1 MKLLIITLLLAFT
14 GTNAVQAQTNW
25 HVSSDVVRTIEHPDF
40 SALFTFGIEISKV
53 EFGKEQTTLYFDFSH
68 YTSTTFGFRSTTYLV
83 DEEGK
88 RYPIKSCKGFQL
100 DKGYNV
106 KEDGVKE
113 ISISFEPL
121 PEGTRVFDCIEGPDL
136 QWSFQ
141 FYGIREKGQDWNV
154 FPKKEVADNP
164 FPESFFCVDTVY
176 VTGRITQ
183 SKYDRES
190 NACRH
195 ESYSYA
201 EQALRKQLR
210 LGGGAFDRFY
220 VAKDG
225 TFSFKTMV
233 VKPTMDELF
242 IPGGRIPVL
251 LIPGDHLQVD
261 ISHWGEYNQQV
272 TIRSEKGDYSRMLTN
287 YPFLYEKEIAD
298 PRGTLSWSETGK
310 LAADTWQPLHDE
322 QAKRMEVCSY
332 LAAKYHF
339 TPTELKLMQM
349 NVQINNAFIS
359 SLRMSSP
366 LFIKFRKIKEKYN
379 ATRTSQDSK
388 LPPKHFS
395 MEDLEADSIFLDL
408 SFIKECPWDDPTISA
423 TQEYE
428 AVLNRLPDLP
438 YYILFR
444 SGTEEWTYENDSINI
459 FAAAEQLGIGEAL
472 IGHYLT
478 TNLYDRMANNP
489 ELRQKIAS
497 IVDDFKLPHAFA
509 LSKTALMYDLHDH
522 EIRSYPADQSIAA
535 DVIKKLYAP
544 YKGKKVLLLPL
555 SCYRPDGLQK
565 IDSLYQARRAE
576 IDKEAVFLPV
586 ATPKFTSKQELK
598 ELQQKYPTLKN
609 TVYLGE
615 EELLRLYIAF
625 QRGNGPQTDPEMLIL
640 QDGTF
645 GIPGYLFLDNYRK
658 KK

>member
-1 MKLLIITLLLAFT
+1 MKKTIILLCAMLFSLCTW
-14 GTNAVQAQTNW
+14 AQDNGSA
-25 HVSSDVVRTIEHPDF
+25 SSDVVRTIEHPDF

-106 KEDGVKE
+106 KKDGVKE

-164 FPESFFCVDTVY
+164 FKESFFGMDTVY

-190 NACRH
+190 NVCHH

-201 EQALRKQLR
+201 ENALRKQLR
-210 LGGGAFDRFY
+210 LGAGVFDRFY

-322 QAKRMEVCSY
+322 QAKRMEVCRY
-332 LAAKYHF
+332 LAAKHHF

-349 NVQINNAFIS
+349 NVQISDAFIS
-359 SLRMSSP
+359 YIRMQTP
-366 LFIKFRKIKEKYN
+366 FYRKERKEYDLYVKAKYDK
-379 ATRTSQDSK
+379 TK
-388 LPPKHFS
+388 LPQARFS
-395 MEDLEADSIFLDL
+395 VEDVEADSIYLDL
-408 SFIKECPWDDPTISA
+408 SFIKDCPWDDPTFSA
-423 TQEYE
+423 TKYYE
-428 AVLNRLPDLP
+428 TLLSKLLGLTIMFAP
-438 YYILFR
+438 
-444 SGTEEWTYENDSINI
+444 GTEKPSSENDSINI
-459 FAAAEQLGIGEAL
+459 FAAAEQLGIGEVL
-472 IGHYLT
+472 IGYYLT
-478 TNLYDRMANNP
+478 ADKYGKMKNNP

-497 IVDDFKLPHAFA
+497 IVDDFKLPHAIA

-645 GIPGYLFLDNYRK
+645 GIPGRYFLDNYRK

>member
-1 MKLLIITLLLAFT
+1 MKKTIILLCAMLFSLCTW
-14 GTNAVQAQTNW
+14 AQTNGSA
-25 HVSSDVVRTIEHPDF
+25 SSDVVRTIEHPDF

-136 QWSFQ
+136 EWSFQ

-190 NACRH
+190 NACYH

-201 EQALRKQLR
+201 ERALRKQLR

-242 IPGGRIPVL
+242 IPGGRIPIL

-287 YPFLYEKEIAD
+287 YPFLYEREIAYMG
-298 PRGTLSWSETGK
+298 GTLSESQTGK
-310 LAADTWQPLHDE
+310 LAAETWQPLHDE
-322 QAKRMEVCSY
+322 QAKRMEVCRY
-332 LAAKYHF
+332 LAAKHHF

-349 NVQINNAFIS
+349 NVQISDAFIS
-359 SLRMSSP
+359 CIRMTSP
-366 LFIKFRKIKEKYN
+366 LYLKYRKEYDLYVKAKYDK
-379 ATRTSQDSK
+379 TK
-388 LPPKHFS
+388 LPQERFS
-395 MEDLEADSIFLDL
+395 VEELEADSIFLDL
-408 SFIKECPWDDPTISA
+408 SFIKDCPWDDPTFSA
-423 TQEYE
+423 TKYYE
-428 AVLNRLPDLP
+428 TLLPKLLGLTRIMFVP
-438 YYILFR
+438 
-444 SGTEEWTYENDSINI
+444 GTEKSSIENDSINI
-459 FAAAEQLGIGEAL
+459 FAAAEQLGIGEVL
-472 IGHYLT
+472 IGYYLT
-478 TNLYDRMANNP
+478 SNKYGKMTNNP
-489 ELRQKIAS
+489 ELRHKIEG
-497 IVDDFKLPHAFA
+497 IVDDLKLPHAFV
-509 LSKTALMYDLHDH
+509 LSKTALMYNLQDY

>member
-1 MKLLIITLLLAFT
+1 MKKTIILLCAMLFSLCTW
-14 GTNAVQAQTNW
+14 AQDNGSA
-25 HVSSDVVRTIEHPDF
+25 SSDVVRTIEHPDF

-164 FPESFFCVDTVY
+164 FKESFFGMDTVY

-183 SKYDRES
+183 CKYDRES
-190 NACRH
+190 NVCHH

-201 EQALRKQLR
+201 ENALRKQLR
-210 LGGGAFDRFY
+210 LGAGVFDRFY

-322 QAKRMEVCSY
+322 QAKRMEVCRY
-332 LAAKYHF
+332 LAAKHHF

-349 NVQINNAFIS
+349 NVQINDAFIS
-359 SLRMSSP
+359 YIRMQTP
-366 LFIKFRKIKEKYN
+366 FYRKERKEYDLYVKAKYDK
-379 ATRTSQDSK
+379 TK
-388 LPPKHFS
+388 LPQARFS
-395 MEDLEADSIFLDL
+395 VEDVEADSIYLDL
-408 SFIKECPWDDPTISA
+408 SFIKDCPWDDPTFSA
-423 TQEYE
+423 TKYYE
-428 AVLNRLPDLP
+428 TLLSKLLGLTIMFAP
-438 YYILFR
+438 
-444 SGTEEWTYENDSINI
+444 GTEKPSSENDSINI
-459 FAAAEQLGIGEAL
+459 FAAAEQLGIGEVL
-472 IGHYLT
+472 IGYYLT
-478 TNLYDRMANNP
+478 ADKYGKMKNNP

-645 GIPGYLFLDNYRK
+645 GIPGRYFLDNYRK

>member
-106 KEDGVKE
+106 KKDGVKE

-190 NACRH
+190 NVCHH

-201 EQALRKQLR
+201 ENALRKQLR
-210 LGGGAFDRFY
+210 LGEGVFDRFY

-322 QAKRMEVCSY
+322 QAKRMEVCRY
-332 LAAKYHF
+332 LAAKHHF

-349 NVQINNAFIS
+349 NVQINDAFIS
-359 SLRMSSP
+359 YIRMQTP
-366 LFIKFRKIKEKYN
+366 FYRKERKEYDLYVKAKYDK
-379 ATRTSQDSK
+379 TK
-388 LPPKHFS
+388 LPQARFS
-395 MEDLEADSIFLDL
+395 VEDVEADSIYLDL
-408 SFIKECPWDDPTISA
+408 SFIKDCPWDDPTFSA
-423 TQEYE
+423 TKYYE
-428 AVLNRLPDLP
+428 TLLSKLLGLTIMFAP
-438 YYILFR
+438 
-444 SGTEEWTYENDSINI
+444 GTEKPSSENDSINI
-459 FAAAEQLGIGEAL
+459 FAAAEQLGIGEVL
-472 IGHYLT
+472 IGYYLT
-478 TNLYDRMANNP
+478 ADKYGKMKNNP

-497 IVDDFKLPHAFA
+497 IVDDFKLPHAIA
-509 LSKTALMYDLHDH
+509 LSKTALMYNLQDY

-645 GIPGYLFLDNYRK
+645 GIPGRYFLDNYRK

>member
-1 MKLLIITLLLAFT
+1 MKKTIILLCAMLFSLCTW
-14 GTNAVQAQTNW
+14 AQTNGSA
-25 HVSSDVVRTIEHPDF
+25 SSDMVRTIEHPDF

-68 YTSTTFGFRSTTYLV
+68 YTSTSFGFRSTTYLV

-190 NACRH
+190 NACYH

-201 EQALRKQLR
+201 EKALRKQLR

-272 TIRSEKGDYSRMLTN
+272 TIRSEKGDYSRLLTN

-322 QAKRMEVCSY
+322 LETRMEVCRY
-332 LAAKYHF
+332 LAAKHHF
-339 TPTELKLMQM
+339 TPTEQKLIQM
-349 NVQINNAFIS
+349 NVQIDHAFIAYM
-359 SLRMSSP
+359 RMLSP
-366 LFIKFRKIKEKYN
+366 LMIKYRKVVDLYNKDTSNNKKY
-379 ATRTSQDSK
+379 
-388 LPPKHFS
+388 PKRRFS
-395 MEDLEADSIFLDL
+395 MQELEADSISLDL
-408 SFIKECPWDDPTISA
+408 SFITECHWDDPTISA
-423 TQEYE
+423 TKDYE
-428 AVLNRLPDLP
+428 ALLSKLPGLFTF
-438 YYILFR
+438 ILFQP
-444 SGTEEWTYENDSINI
+444 GTEAQTHENDSINT
-459 FAAAEQLGIGEAL
+459 FAAAERLGIGETL
-472 IGHYLT
+472 IGEYLT
-478 TNLYDRMANNP
+478 TNMYDRLQRNP
-489 ELRQKIAS
+489 ELRQKVRG
-497 IVDDFKLPHAFA
+497 IVENFKSPHTRI
-509 LSKTALMYDLHDH
+509 LSKAALDYDLHDY
-522 EIRSYPADQSIAA
+522 EARSYPANQSIAA

>member
-1 MKLLIITLLLAFT
+1 MKKTIIILWAMLFSLCTWA
-14 GTNAVQAQTNW
+14 QANGSA
-25 HVSSDVVRTIEHPDF
+25 SSDMVRTIEHPEF

-68 YTSTTFGFRSTTYLV
+68 YTSTSFGFRSTTYLV

-141 FYGIREKGQDWNV
+141 FYGIREKGLDWNV

-190 NACRH
+190 NACHH
-195 ESYSYA
+195 EGYSYS

-272 TIRSEKGDYSRMLTN
+272 TIRSEKGDYSRLLTN

-322 QAKRMEVCSY
+322 LETRMEVCRY
-332 LAAKYHF
+332 LAAKHHF
-339 TPTELKLMQM
+339 TPTEQKLIQM
-349 NVQINNAFIS
+349 NVQIDHAFIAYM
-359 SLRMSSP
+359 RMLSP
-366 LFIKFRKIKEKYN
+366 LMIKYRKVVDLYNKDTSNNKKY
-379 ATRTSQDSK
+379 
-388 LPPKHFS
+388 PKRRFS
-395 MEDLEADSIFLDL
+395 MQELEADSISLDL
-408 SFIKECPWDDPTISA
+408 SFITECHWDDPTISA
-423 TQEYE
+423 TKDYE
-428 AVLNRLPDLP
+428 FLLSKLPGLFTF
-438 YYILFR
+438 ILFQP
-444 SGTEEWTYENDSINI
+444 GTEAQTHENDSINT
-459 FAAAEQLGIGEAL
+459 FAAAERLGIGETL
-472 IGHYLT
+472 IGEYLT
-478 TNLYDRMANNP
+478 TNMYDRLQRNP
-489 ELRQKIAS
+489 ELRQKVRG
-497 IVDDFKLPHAFA
+497 IVENFKSPHTRI
-509 LSKTALMYDLHDH
+509 LSKAALDYDLHDY
-522 EIRSYPADQSIAA
+522 EARSYPADQSIAA

-555 SCYRPDGLQK
+555 SCYSPAGLQK

-609 TVYLGE
+609 TVYLEE

>member
-1 MKLLIITLLLAFT
+1 MKKTIILLCAMLFSLCTW
-14 GTNAVQAQTNW
+14 AQDNGSA
-25 HVSSDVVRTIEHPDF
+25 SSDVVRTIEHPDF

-106 KEDGVKE
+106 KKDGVKE

-164 FPESFFCVDTVY
+164 FKESFFGMDTVY

-190 NACRH
+190 NVCHH

-201 EQALRKQLR
+201 ENALRKQLR
-210 LGGGAFDRFY
+210 LGAGVFDRFY

-310 LAADTWQPLHDE
+310 LPADTWQPLHDE
-322 QAKRMEVCSY
+322 QANRMEVCRY
-332 LAAKYHF
+332 LAAKHHF

-349 NVQINNAFIS
+349 NVQISDAFIS
-359 SLRMSSP
+359 YIRMQTP
-366 LFIKFRKIKEKYN
+366 FYLKERKEYDLYVKAKYDK
-379 ATRTSQDSK
+379 TK
-388 LPPKHFS
+388 LPQARFS
-395 MEDLEADSIFLDL
+395 VEDVEADSIYLDL
-408 SFIKECPWDDPTISA
+408 SFIKDCPWDDPTFSA
-423 TQEYE
+423 TKHYE
-428 AVLNRLPDLP
+428 TLLSKLLGLTIMFAP
-438 YYILFR
+438 
-444 SGTEEWTYENDSINI
+444 GTEKPSSENDSINI
-459 FAAAEQLGIGEAL
+459 FAAAEQLGIGEVL
-472 IGHYLT
+472 IGYYLT
-478 TNLYDRMANNP
+478 ADKYGKMKNNP

-497 IVDDFKLPHAFA
+497 IVDDFKLPHAIA

-645 GIPGYLFLDNYRK
+645 GIPGRYFLDNYRK

>member
-1 MKLLIITLLLAFT
+1 MKKTIIILCAMLFSLCTW
-14 GTNAVQAQTNW
+14 AQTNGSA
-25 HVSSDVVRTIEHPDF
+25 SSDVVRTIEHPDF

-100 DKGYNV
+100 NKGYNV

-190 NACRH
+190 NACYH

-201 EQALRKQLR
+201 ERALRNQLR
-210 LGGGAFDRFY
+210 LGGGALDRFY

-272 TIRSEKGDYSRMLTN
+272 TIRSEKGDYSRLLTN

-322 QAKRMEVCSY
+322 QAKRMEVCRY
-332 LAAKYHF
+332 LAAKHHF

-349 NVQINNAFIS
+349 NVQIDDAFIS
-359 SLRMSSP
+359 YIRMQTP
-366 LFIKFRKIKEKYN
+366 FFLKERKAYDLYVKAKRDK
-379 ATRTSQDSK
+379 TK
-388 LPPKHFS
+388 LPQARFS
-395 MEDLEADSIFLDL
+395 VEDYEADSIYLDL
-408 SFIKECPWDDPTISA
+408 SFIKDCPWDDPTISA
-423 TQEYE
+423 TKHYE
-428 AVLNRLPDLP
+428 TLLSKLLGLTWIMFVP
-438 YYILFR
+438 
-444 SGTEEWTYENDSINI
+444 GTEKSSIENDSINI
-459 FAAAEQLGIGEAL
+459 FAAAEQLGIGEVL
-472 IGHYLT
+472 IGYYLT
-478 TNLYDRMANNP
+478 ADKYGKMKNNP

-497 IVDDFKLPHAFA
+497 IVDDFKLPHAIA

-645 GIPGYLFLDNYRK
+645 GIPGRYFLDNYRK

>member
-1 MKLLIITLLLAFT
+1 MLGAMLFSLCTWA
-14 GTNAVQAQTNW
+14 QANGSA
-25 HVSSDVVRTIEHPDF
+25 SSDVVRTIEHPDF

-68 YTSTTFGFRSTTYLV
+68 YTSTSFGFRSTTYLV

-154 FPKKEVADNP
+154 FPKKDVADNP

-195 ESYSYA
+195 ESYS
-201 EQALRKQLR
+201 EEALRKQFR

-225 TFSFKTMV
+225 TFSFKTIV

-272 TIRSEKGDYSRMLTN
+272 TIRSEKGDYSRLLTN

-322 QAKRMEVCSY
+322 LETRMEVCRY
-332 LAAKYHF
+332 LAAKHHF
-339 TPTELKLMQM
+339 TPTEQKLIQM
-349 NVQINNAFIS
+349 NVQIDHAFIAYM
-359 SLRMSSP
+359 RMLSP
-366 LFIKFRKIKEKYN
+366 LMIKYRKVVDLYNKDTSNNKKY
-379 ATRTSQDSK
+379 
-388 LPPKHFS
+388 PKRRFS
-395 MEDLEADSIFLDL
+395 MQELEADSISLDL
-408 SFIKECPWDDPTISA
+408 SFITECHWDDPTISA
-423 TQEYE
+423 TKDYE
-428 AVLNRLPDLP
+428 VLLSKLPGLFTF
-438 YYILFR
+438 ILFQP
-444 SGTEEWTYENDSINI
+444 GTEAQTHENDSINT
-459 FAAAEQLGIGEAL
+459 FAAAERLGIGETL
-472 IGHYLT
+472 IGEYLT
-478 TNLYDRMANNP
+478 TNMYDRLQRNP
-489 ELRQKIAS
+489 ELRQKVRG
-497 IVDDFKLPHAFA
+497 IVENFKSPHTRI
-509 LSKTALMYDLHDH
+509 LSKAALDYDLHDY
-522 EIRSYPADQSIAA
+522 EIRSYPANQSIAA

>member
-1 MKLLIITLLLAFT
+1 MKKTIILLCAMLFSLCTW
-14 GTNAVQAQTNW
+14 AQTNGSA
-25 HVSSDVVRTIEHPDF
+25 SSDVVRTIEHPDF

-190 NACRH
+190 NACYH

-201 EQALRKQLR
+201 EKASRKQLR

-298 PRGTLSWSETGK
+298 PRGTLSWSETGI

-322 QAKRMEVCSY
+322 QAKRMEVCRY

-349 NVQINNAFIS
+349 NVQIDDAFIS
-359 SLRMSSP
+359 NIRMQTP
-366 LFIKFRKIKEKYN
+366 FFLKERKAYDLYVKAKYDK
-379 ATRTSQDSK
+379 TK
-388 LPPKHFS
+388 LPQARFS
-395 MEDLEADSIFLDL
+395 VEDYEADSIYLDL
-408 SFIKECPWDDPTISA
+408 SFIKDCPWEDPTFSA
-423 TQEYE
+423 TKYYE
-428 AVLNRLPDLP
+428 TLLSKLLGLTWIMFVP
-438 YYILFR
+438 
-444 SGTEEWTYENDSINI
+444 GTEKSSIENDSINI
-459 FAAAEQLGIGEAL
+459 FAAAEQLGIGEVL
-472 IGHYLT
+472 IGYYLT
-478 TNLYDRMANNP
+478 ADKYGKMKNNP

-497 IVDDFKLPHAFA
+497 IVDDFKLPHAIA
-509 LSKTALMYDLHDH
+509 LSKTALMYDLHDY

-645 GIPGYLFLDNYRK
+645 GIPGRYFLDNYRK

>member
-1 MKLLIITLLLAFT
+1 MKKTIILLCAMLFSLCTW
-14 GTNAVQAQTNW
+14 AQDNGSA
-25 HVSSDVVRTIEHPDF
+25 SSDVVRTIEHPDF

-106 KEDGVKE
+106 KKDGVKE

-164 FPESFFCVDTVY
+164 FKESFFGMDTVY

-190 NACRH
+190 NVCHH

-201 EQALRKQLR
+201 ENALRKQLR
-210 LGGGAFDRFY
+210 LGAGVFDRFY

-322 QAKRMEVCSY
+322 QAKRMEVCRY
-332 LAAKYHF
+332 LAAKHHF

-349 NVQINNAFIS
+349 NVQINDAFIS
-359 SLRMSSP
+359 YIRMQTP
-366 LFIKFRKIKEKYN
+366 FYRKERKEYDLYVKAKYDK
-379 ATRTSQDSK
+379 TK
-388 LPPKHFS
+388 LPQARFS
-395 MEDLEADSIFLDL
+395 VEDVEADSIYLDL
-408 SFIKECPWDDPTISA
+408 SFIKDCPWDDPTFSA
-423 TQEYE
+423 TKYYE
-428 AVLNRLPDLP
+428 TLLSKLLGLTIMFAP
-438 YYILFR
+438 
-444 SGTEEWTYENDSINI
+444 GTEKPSSENDSINI
-459 FAAAEQLGIGEAL
+459 FAAAEQLGIGEVL
-472 IGHYLT
+472 IGYYLT
-478 TNLYDRMANNP
+478 ADKYGKMKNNP

-497 IVDDFKLPHAFA
+497 IVDDFKLPHAIA
-509 LSKTALMYDLHDH
+509 LSKTALRYDLHDH

-645 GIPGYLFLDNYRK
+645 GIPGRYFLDNYRK

>member
-1 MKLLIITLLLAFT
+1 MKKTIILLCAMLFSLCTW
-14 GTNAVQAQTNW
+14 AQTNGSA
-25 HVSSDVVRTIEHPDF
+25 SSDVVRTIEHPDF

-88 RYPIKSCKGFQL
+88 RYPIKSSKGFQL

-106 KEDGVKE
+106 KKDGVKE
-113 ISISFEPL
+113 ISIYFEPL

-164 FPESFFCVDTVY
+164 FKESFFGMDTVY

-190 NACRH
+190 NVCHH

-201 EQALRKQLR
+201 ENALRKQLR
-210 LGGGAFDRFY
+210 LGEGVFDRFY

-322 QAKRMEVCSY
+322 QAKRMEVCRY
-332 LAAKYHF
+332 LAAKHHF

-349 NVQINNAFIS
+349 NVQINDAFIS
-359 SLRMSSP
+359 YIRMQTP
-366 LFIKFRKIKEKYN
+366 FYRKERKEYDLYVKAKYDK
-379 ATRTSQDSK
+379 TK
-388 LPPKHFS
+388 LPQARFS
-395 MEDLEADSIFLDL
+395 VEDVEADSIYLDL
-408 SFIKECPWDDPTISA
+408 SFIKDCPWDDPTFSA
-423 TQEYE
+423 TKYYE
-428 AVLNRLPDLP
+428 TLLSKLLGLTIMFAP
-438 YYILFR
+438 
-444 SGTEEWTYENDSINI
+444 GTEKPSSENDSINI
-459 FAAAEQLGIGEAL
+459 FAAAEQLGIGEVL
-472 IGHYLT
+472 IGYYLT
-478 TNLYDRMANNP
+478 ADKYGKMKNNP

-497 IVDDFKLPHAFA
+497 IVDDFKLPHAIA

-645 GIPGYLFLDNYRK
+645 GIPGRYFLDNYRK

>member
-1 MKLLIITLLLAFT
+1 MKKLSFILILIAL
-14 GTNAVQAQTNW
+14 VQCTWAQTNG
-25 HVSSDVVRTIEHPDF
+25 SASPDVVRTIEHPDF
-40 SALFTFGIEISKV
+40 TALFTYDIEIPKV
-53 EFGKEQTTLYFDFSH
+53 EFGEEQTTLYFDFSH
-68 YTSTTFGFRSTTYLV
+68 YTGTSFSFRSSTYLV
-83 DEEGK
+83 DEEGR

-183 SKYDRES
+183 SQYDQWGNIHRED
-190 NACRH
+190 
-195 ESYSYA
+195 YSYA
-201 EQALRKQLR
+201 ERALLSQFR
-210 LGGGAFDRFY
+210 LTSVFDLIY

-233 VKPTMDELF
+233 AKPTMDELF
-242 IPGGRIPVL
+242 IPGGRIPIL

-287 YPFLYEKEIAD
+287 YPFLYEKEIAYMG
-298 PRGTLSWSETGK
+298 GTLSESEAGK
-310 LAADTWQPLHDE
+310 LAAETWQPLHDE
-322 QAKRMEVCSY
+322 QAKRMEVCRY
-332 LAAKYHF
+332 LAAKHHF

-349 NVQINNAFIS
+349 NVQISDAFIS
-359 SLRMSSP
+359 YIRMTSP
-366 LFIKFRKIKEKYN
+366 LYLKYRKEYDLYVKAKYDK
-379 ATRTSQDSK
+379 TK
-388 LPPKHFS
+388 LPQERFS
-395 MEDLEADSIFLDL
+395 VEELEADSIFLDL
-408 SFIKECPWDDPTISA
+408 SFIKDCPWDDPTFSA
-423 TQEYE
+423 TKYYE
-428 AVLNRLPDLP
+428 TLLSKLLGLTHIMFAP
-438 YYILFR
+438 
-444 SGTEEWTYENDSINI
+444 GTEKPSSENDSINI
-459 FAAAEQLGIGEAL
+459 FAAAEQLGIGEVL
-472 IGHYLT
+472 IGYYLT
-478 TNLYDRMANNP
+478 SNKYGKMTNNP
-489 ELRQKIAS
+489 ELRHKIEG
-497 IVDDFKLPHAFA
+497 IVDDFKLPHTKVLANPSLMVA
-509 LSKTALMYDLHDH
+509 LNEYDT
-522 EIRSYPADQSIAA
+522 RSYPANQSIAA

-555 SCYRPDGLQK
+555 SCYSPAGLQK

-609 TVYLGE
+609 TVYLEE

>member
-1 MKLLIITLLLAFT
+1 MKKTIILLCAMLFSLCTW
-14 GTNAVQAQTNW
+14 AQDNGSA
-25 HVSSDVVRTIEHPDF
+25 SSDVVRTIEHPDF

-68 YTSTTFGFRSTTYLV
+68 YTSTTFGFRSTTYLM

-106 KEDGVKE
+106 KKDGVKE

-164 FPESFFCVDTVY
+164 FKESFFGMDTVY

-190 NACRH
+190 NVCHH

-201 EQALRKQLR
+201 ENALRKQLR
-210 LGGGAFDRFY
+210 LGAGVFDRFY

-310 LAADTWQPLHDE
+310 LPADTWQPLHDE
-322 QAKRMEVCSY
+322 QAKRMEVCRY
-332 LAAKYHF
+332 LAAKHHF

-349 NVQINNAFIS
+349 NVQISDAFIS
-359 SLRMSSP
+359 YIRMQTP
-366 LFIKFRKIKEKYN
+366 FYLKERKEYDLYVKAKYDK
-379 ATRTSQDSK
+379 TK
-388 LPPKHFS
+388 LPQARFS
-395 MEDLEADSIFLDL
+395 VEDVEADSIYLDL
-408 SFIKECPWDDPTISA
+408 SFIKDCPWDDPTFSA
-423 TQEYE
+423 TKYYE
-428 AVLNRLPDLP
+428 TLLSKLLGLTIMFAP
-438 YYILFR
+438 
-444 SGTEEWTYENDSINI
+444 GTEKPSSENDSINI
-459 FAAAEQLGIGEAL
+459 FAAAEQLGIGEVL
-472 IGHYLT
+472 IGYYLT
-478 TNLYDRMANNP
+478 ADKYGKMKNNP

-497 IVDDFKLPHAFA
+497 IVDDFKLPHAIA

-645 GIPGYLFLDNYRK
+645 GIPGRYFLDNYRK

>member
-1 MKLLIITLLLAFT
+1 MKKTIILLCAMLFSLCTW
-14 GTNAVQAQTNW
+14 AQDNGSA
-25 HVSSDVVRTIEHPDF
+25 SSDVVRTIEHPDF

-106 KEDGVKE
+106 KKDGVKE

-164 FPESFFCVDTVY
+164 FKESFFGMDTVY

-190 NACRH
+190 NVCHH

-201 EQALRKQLR
+201 ENALRKQLR
-210 LGGGAFDRFY
+210 LGAGVFDRFY

-322 QAKRMEVCSY
+322 QAKRMEVCRY
-332 LAAKYHF
+332 LAAKHHF

-349 NVQINNAFIS
+349 NVQISDAFIS
-359 SLRMSSP
+359 YIRMQTP
-366 LFIKFRKIKEKYN
+366 FYRKERKEYDLYVKAKYDK
-379 ATRTSQDSK
+379 TK
-388 LPPKHFS
+388 LPQARFS
-395 MEDLEADSIFLDL
+395 VEDVEADSIYLDL
-408 SFIKECPWDDPTISA
+408 SFIKDCPWDDPTFSA
-423 TQEYE
+423 TKYYE
-428 AVLNRLPDLP
+428 TLLSKLLGLTIMFAP
-438 YYILFR
+438 
-444 SGTEEWTYENDSINI
+444 GTEKPSSENDSINI
-459 FAAAEQLGIGEAL
+459 FAAAEQLGIGEVL
-472 IGHYLT
+472 IGYYLT
-478 TNLYDRMANNP
+478 ADKYGKMKNNP

-497 IVDDFKLPHAFA
+497 IVDDFKLPHAIA
-509 LSKTALMYDLHDH
+509 LSKTALRYDLHDH

-645 GIPGYLFLDNYRK
+645 GIPGRYFLDNYRK

>member
-1 MKLLIITLLLAFT
+1 MKKLSFILILIAL
-14 GTNAVQAQTNW
+14 VQCTWAQTNG
-25 HVSSDVVRTIEHPDF
+25 SASPDVVRTIEHPDF
-40 SALFTFGIEISKV
+40 TALFTYDIEIPKV
-53 EFGKEQTTLYFDFSH
+53 EFGEEQTTLYFDFSH
-68 YTSTTFGFRSTTYLV
+68 YTGTSFSFRSSTYLV
-83 DEEGK
+83 DEEGR

-141 FYGIREKGQDWNV
+141 FYGIREKG
-154 FPKKEVADNP
+154 
-164 FPESFFCVDTVY
+164 
-176 VTGRITQ
+176 
-183 SKYDRES
+183 
-190 NACRH
+190 H
-195 ESYSYA
+195 YSYA
-201 EQALRKQLR
+201 ERALLSQFR
-210 LGGGAFDRFY
+210 LTSVFDLIY

-233 VKPTMDELF
+233 AKPTMDELF
-242 IPGGRIPVL
+242 IPGGRIPIL

-287 YPFLYEKEIAD
+287 YPFLYEKEIAYMG
-298 PRGTLSWSETGK
+298 GTLSESEAGK
-310 LAADTWQPLHDE
+310 LAAETWQPLHDE
-322 QAKRMEVCSY
+322 QAKRMEVCRY
-332 LAAKYHF
+332 LAAKHHF

-349 NVQINNAFIS
+349 NVQISDAFIS
-359 SLRMSSP
+359 YIRMTSP
-366 LFIKFRKIKEKYN
+366 LYLKYRKEYDLYVKAKYDK
-379 ATRTSQDSK
+379 TKWPQER
-388 LPPKHFS
+388 FS
-395 MEDLEADSIFLDL
+395 VEELEADSIFLDL
-408 SFIKECPWDDPTISA
+408 SFIKDCPWDDPTFSA
-423 TQEYE
+423 TKYYE
-428 AVLNRLPDLP
+428 TLLSKLLGLTHIMFAP
-438 YYILFR
+438 
-444 SGTEEWTYENDSINI
+444 GTEKPSSENDSINI
-459 FAAAEQLGIGEAL
+459 FAAAEQLGIGEVL
-472 IGHYLT
+472 IGYYLT
-478 TNLYDRMANNP
+478 SNKYGKMTNNP
-489 ELRQKIAS
+489 ELRHKIEG
-497 IVDDFKLPHAFA
+497 IVDDFKLPHAFV

-535 DVIKKLYAP
+535 DVIKKLSAP

-555 SCYRPDGLQK
+555 SCYRPNGLQK

-609 TVYLGE
+609 TVYLEE

>member
-1 MKLLIITLLLAFT
+1 MKKTIILLCAMLFSLCTW
-14 GTNAVQAQTNW
+14 AQDNGSA
-25 HVSSDVVRTIEHPDF
+25 SSDVVRTIEHPDF

-106 KEDGVKE
+106 KKDGVKE

-164 FPESFFCVDTVY
+164 FKESFFGMDTVY

-190 NACRH
+190 NVCHH

-201 EQALRKQLR
+201 ENALRKQLR
-210 LGGGAFDRFY
+210 LGAGVFDRFY

-310 LAADTWQPLHDE
+310 LPADTWQPLHDE
-322 QAKRMEVCSY
+322 QAKRMEVCRY
-332 LAAKYHF
+332 LAAKHHF

-349 NVQINNAFIS
+349 NVQISDAFIS
-359 SLRMSSP
+359 YIRMQTP
-366 LFIKFRKIKEKYN
+366 FYLKERKEYDLYVKAKYDK
-379 ATRTSQDSK
+379 TK
-388 LPPKHFS
+388 LPQARFS
-395 MEDLEADSIFLDL
+395 VEDVEADSIYLDL
-408 SFIKECPWDDPTISA
+408 SFIKDCPWDDPTFSA
-423 TQEYE
+423 TKYYE
-428 AVLNRLPDLP
+428 TLLSKLLGLTIMFAP
-438 YYILFR
+438 
-444 SGTEEWTYENDSINI
+444 GTEKPSSENDSINI
-459 FAAAEQLGIGEAL
+459 FAAAEQLGIGEVL
-472 IGHYLT
+472 IGYYLT
-478 TNLYDRMANNP
+478 ADKYGKMKNNP

-497 IVDDFKLPHAFA
+497 IVDDFKLPHAIA

-645 GIPGYLFLDNYRK
+645 GIPGRYFLDNYRK

>member
-1 MKLLIITLLLAFT
+1 MLFSLCTW
-14 GTNAVQAQTNW
+14 AQTNGSA
-25 HVSSDVVRTIEHPDF
+25 SSDVVKTIEHPDF
-40 SALFTFGIEISKV
+40 TALFTYDLEISKV
-53 EFGKEQTTLYFDFSH
+53 EFSKEQTTLYFDFSH
-68 YTSTTFGFRSTTYLV
+68 YTTTSFGFRSTTYLM

-88 RYPIKSCKGFQL
+88 RYPIKGCKGFQL

-141 FYGIREKGQDWNV
+141 FYGIREKGLDWNV

-190 NACRH
+190 NACYH

-201 EQALRKQLR
+201 ERALRNQLR
-210 LGGGAFDRFY
+210 LGGGALDRFY

-272 TIRSEKGDYSRMLTN
+272 NIRSEKGDYSRMLTN

-322 QAKRMEVCSY
+322 QAKRMEVCRY
-332 LAAKYHF
+332 LAAKHHF

-349 NVQINNAFIS
+349 NVQINDAFIS
-359 SLRMSSP
+359 NIRMQTP
-366 LFIKFRKIKEKYN
+366 FFLKERKAYDLYVKAKYDKTKVPQ
-379 ATRTSQDSK
+379 AR
-388 LPPKHFS
+388 FS
-395 MEDLEADSIFLDL
+395 VEDYEADSIYLDL
-408 SFIKECPWDDPTISA
+408 SFIKDCPWDDPTFSA
-423 TQEYE
+423 TKYYE
-428 AVLNRLPDLP
+428 TLLPKLLGLTWIMFVP
-438 YYILFR
+438 
-444 SGTEEWTYENDSINI
+444 GTEKSSIENDSINI
-459 FAAAEQLGIGEAL
+459 FAAAEQLGIGEVL
-472 IGHYLT
+472 IGYYLT
-478 TNLYDRMANNP
+478 ADKYGKMKNNP
-489 ELRQKIAS
+489 ELRQKIEG

-509 LSKTALMYDLHDH
+509 LSKTALMDNLHGG
-522 EIRSYPADQSIAA
+522 EIRSYPADPSIAA
-535 DVIKKLYAP
+535 DVTKKLYAP

>member
-1 MKLLIITLLLAFT
+1 MKKTIILLCAMLFSLCTW
-14 GTNAVQAQTNW
+14 AQTNGSA
-25 HVSSDVVRTIEHPDF
+25 SSDVVRTIEHPDF

-106 KEDGVKE
+106 KKDGVKE

-164 FPESFFCVDTVY
+164 FKESFFGMDTVY

-190 NACRH
+190 NVCHH

-201 EQALRKQLR
+201 ENALRKQLR
-210 LGGGAFDRFY
+210 LGAGVFDRFY

-322 QAKRMEVCSY
+322 QAKRMEVCRY
-332 LAAKYHF
+332 LAAKHHF

-349 NVQINNAFIS
+349 NVQISDAFIS
-359 SLRMSSP
+359 YIRMQTP
-366 LFIKFRKIKEKYN
+366 FYRKERKEYDLYVKAKYDK
-379 ATRTSQDSK
+379 TK
-388 LPPKHFS
+388 LPQARFS
-395 MEDLEADSIFLDL
+395 VEDVEADSIYLDL
-408 SFIKECPWDDPTISA
+408 SFIKDCPWDDPTFSA
-423 TQEYE
+423 TKYYE
-428 AVLNRLPDLP
+428 TLLSKLLGLTIMFAP
-438 YYILFR
+438 
-444 SGTEEWTYENDSINI
+444 GTEKPSSENDSINI
-459 FAAAEQLGIGEAL
+459 FAAAEQLGIGEVL
-472 IGHYLT
+472 IGYYLT
-478 TNLYDRMANNP
+478 ADKYGKMKNNP

-497 IVDDFKLPHAFA
+497 IVDDFKLPHAIA

-645 GIPGYLFLDNYRK
+645 GIPGRYFLDNYRK

>member
-1 MKLLIITLLLAFT
+1 MKKTIIILWAMLFSLCTWA
-14 GTNAVQAQTNW
+14 QANGSA
-25 HVSSDVVRTIEHPDF
+25 SSEVVRTIEHPDF

-68 YTSTTFGFRSTTYLV
+68 YTSTSFGFRSTTYLV

-141 FYGIREKGQDWNV
+141 FYGIREKGLDWNV

-190 NACRH
+190 NACYH

-201 EQALRKQLR
+201 ERALRNQLR

-272 TIRSEKGDYSRMLTN
+272 TIRSEKGDYSRLLTN

-322 QAKRMEVCSY
+322 QAKRMEVCRY
-332 LAAKYHF
+332 LAAKHHF
-339 TPTELKLMQM
+339 TPTEQKLIQM
-349 NVQINNAFIS
+349 NVQIDHAFIAYM
-359 SLRMSSP
+359 RMLSP
-366 LFIKFRKIKEKYN
+366 LMIKYRKVVDLYNKDTSNNKKY
-379 ATRTSQDSK
+379 
-388 LPPKHFS
+388 PKRRFS
-395 MEDLEADSIFLDL
+395 MQELEADSISLDL
-408 SFIKECPWDDPTISA
+408 SFITECHWDDPTISA
-423 TQEYE
+423 TKDYE
-428 AVLNRLPDLP
+428 FLLSKLPGLFTF
-438 YYILFR
+438 ILFQP
-444 SGTEEWTYENDSINI
+444 GTEAQTHENDSINT
-459 FAAAEQLGIGEAL
+459 FAAAERLGIGETL
-472 IGHYLT
+472 IGEYLT
-478 TNLYDRMANNP
+478 TNMYDRLQRNP
-489 ELRQKIAS
+489 ELRQKVRG
-497 IVDDFKLPHAFA
+497 IVENFKSPHTRI
-509 LSKTALMYDLHDH
+509 LSKAALDYDLHDY
-522 EIRSYPADQSIAA
+522 EVRSYPADQSIAA

>member
-1 MKLLIITLLLAFT
+1 MKQLSFILILIAL
-14 GTNAVQAQTNW
+14 VQCTWAQTNG
-25 HVSSDVVRTIEHPDF
+25 SASPDVVRTIEHPDF
-40 SALFTFGIEISKV
+40 TSLFTYDIEIPKV
-53 EFGKEQTTLYFDFSH
+53 EFGEEQTTLYFDFSH
-68 YTSTTFGFRSTTYLV
+68 YTGTSFSFRSSTYLV
-83 DEEGK
+83 DEEGR

-136 QWSFQ
+136 QLSFQ

-190 NACRH
+190 NACHH
-195 ESYSYA
+195 EGYSYS

-272 TIRSEKGDYSRMLTN
+272 TIRSEKGDYSRLLTN

-322 QAKRMEVCSY
+322 LETRMEVCRY
-332 LAAKYHF
+332 LAAKHHF
-339 TPTELKLMQM
+339 TPTEQKLIQM
-349 NVQINNAFIS
+349 NVQIDHAFIAYM
-359 SLRMSSP
+359 RMLSP
-366 LFIKFRKIKEKYN
+366 LMIKYRKVVDLYNKDTSNNKKY
-379 ATRTSQDSK
+379 
-388 LPPKHFS
+388 PKRRFS
-395 MEDLEADSIFLDL
+395 MQELEADSISLDL
-408 SFIKECPWDDPTISA
+408 SFITECHWDDPTISA
-423 TQEYE
+423 TKDYE
-428 AVLNRLPDLP
+428 VLLSKLPGLFTF
-438 YYILFR
+438 ILFQP
-444 SGTEEWTYENDSINI
+444 GTEAQTHENDSINT
-459 FAAAEQLGIGEAL
+459 FAAAERLGIGETL
-472 IGHYLT
+472 IGEYLT
-478 TNLYDRMANNP
+478 TNMYDRLQRNP
-489 ELRQKIAS
+489 ELRQKVRG
-497 IVDDFKLPHAFA
+497 IVENFKSPHTRI
-509 LSKTALMYDLHDH
+509 LSKAALDYDQHDY
-522 EIRSYPADQSIAA
+522 EARSYPANQSIAA
-535 DVIKKLYAP
+535 DLIKKLSAP

-555 SCYRPDGLQK
+555 SCYSPAGLQK

-576 IDKEAVFLPV
+576 IDREAVFLPV

-609 TVYLGE
+609 TVYLDE
-615 EELLRLYIAF
+615 EELLRLYVAF
-625 QRGNGPQTDPEMLIL
+625 QRGNGPQADPEMLIL

-645 GIPGYLFLDNYRK
+645 GIPGRYFLENYRK
-658 KK
+658 KP

>member
-1 MKLLIITLLLAFT
+1 MKKTIILLCAMLFSLCTW
-14 GTNAVQAQTNW
+14 AQDNGSA
-25 HVSSDVVRTIEHPDF
+25 SSDVVRTIEHPDF

-106 KEDGVKE
+106 KKDGVKE

-164 FPESFFCVDTVY
+164 FKESFFGMDTVY

-190 NACRH
+190 NVCHH

-201 EQALRKQLR
+201 ENALRKQLR
-210 LGGGAFDRFY
+210 LGEGVFDRFY

-322 QAKRMEVCSY
+322 QAKRMEVCRY
-332 LAAKYHF
+332 LAAKHHF

-359 SLRMSSP
+359 YIRMQTP
-366 LFIKFRKIKEKYN
+366 FYRKERKEYDLYVKAKYDN
-379 ATRTSQDSK
+379 TK
-388 LPPKHFS
+388 LPQARFS
-395 MEDLEADSIFLDL
+395 VEDVEADSIYLDL
-408 SFIKECPWDDPTISA
+408 SFIKDCPWDDPTFSA
-423 TQEYE
+423 TKYYE
-428 AVLNRLPDLP
+428 TLLSKLLGLTIMFAP
-438 YYILFR
+438 
-444 SGTEEWTYENDSINI
+444 GTEKPSSENDSINI
-459 FAAAEQLGIGEAL
+459 FAAAEQLGIGEVL
-472 IGHYLT
+472 IGYYLT
-478 TNLYDRMANNP
+478 ADKYGKMKNNP

-497 IVDDFKLPHAFA
+497 IVDDFKLPHAIA

-645 GIPGYLFLDNYRK
+645 GIPGRYFLDNYRK

>member
-1 MKLLIITLLLAFT
+1 MKKTIILLCAMLFSLCTW
-14 GTNAVQAQTNW
+14 AQDNGSA
-25 HVSSDVVRTIEHPDF
+25 SSDVVRTIEHPDF

-106 KEDGVKE
+106 KKDGVKE

-164 FPESFFCVDTVY
+164 FKESFFGMDTVY

-190 NACRH
+190 NVCHH

-201 EQALRKQLR
+201 ENALRKQLR
-210 LGGGAFDRFY
+210 LGAGVFDRFY

-322 QAKRMEVCSY
+322 QAKRMEVCRY
-332 LAAKYHF
+332 LAAKHHF

-349 NVQINNAFIS
+349 NVQISDAFIS
-359 SLRMSSP
+359 YIRMQTP
-366 LFIKFRKIKEKYN
+366 FYLKERKEYDLYVKAKYDK
-379 ATRTSQDSK
+379 TK
-388 LPPKHFS
+388 LPQARFS
-395 MEDLEADSIFLDL
+395 VEDVEADSIYLDL
-408 SFIKECPWDDPTISA
+408 SFIKDCPWDDPTFSA
-423 TQEYE
+423 TKYYE
-428 AVLNRLPDLP
+428 TLLSKLLGLTIMFAP
-438 YYILFR
+438 
-444 SGTEEWTYENDSINI
+444 GTEKPSSENDSINI
-459 FAAAEQLGIGEAL
+459 FAAAEQLGIGEVL
-472 IGHYLT
+472 IGYYLT
-478 TNLYDRMANNP
+478 ADKYGKMKNNP

-497 IVDDFKLPHAFA
+497 IVDDFKLPHAIA

-645 GIPGYLFLDNYRK
+645 GIPGRYFLDNYRK

>member
-1 MKLLIITLLLAFT
+1 MKKTIIILWAMLFSLCTWA
-14 GTNAVQAQTNW
+14 QANGSA
-25 HVSSDVVRTIEHPDF
+25 SSDVVRTIEHPEF

-68 YTSTTFGFRSTTYLV
+68 YTSTTFGFRSTSYLV

-190 NACRH
+190 NACYH

-201 EQALRKQLR
+201 ERALRNQLR
-210 LGGGAFDRFY
+210 LGGGALDRFY

-261 ISHWGEYNQQV
+261 ISHWGEYNRQV
-272 TIRSEKGDYSRMLTN
+272 TIRSEKGDYSRLLTN

-322 QAKRMEVCSY
+322 LETRMEVCRY
-332 LAAKYHF
+332 LAAKHHF
-339 TPTELKLMQM
+339 TPTEQKLIQM
-349 NVQINNAFIS
+349 NVQIDHAFIAYM
-359 SLRMSSP
+359 RMLSP
-366 LFIKFRKIKEKYN
+366 LMIKYRKVVDLYNKDTSNNKKY
-379 ATRTSQDSK
+379 
-388 LPPKHFS
+388 PKRRFS
-395 MEDLEADSIFLDL
+395 MQELEADSISLDL
-408 SFIKECPWDDPTISA
+408 SFITECHWDDPTISA
-423 TQEYE
+423 TKDYE
-428 AVLNRLPDLP
+428 ALLSKLPGLFTF
-438 YYILFR
+438 ILFQP
-444 SGTEEWTYENDSINI
+444 GTEAQTHENDSINT
-459 FAAAEQLGIGEAL
+459 FAAAERLGIGETL
-472 IGHYLT
+472 IGEYLT
-478 TNLYDRMANNP
+478 TNMYDRLQRNP
-489 ELRQKIAS
+489 ELRQKVRG
-497 IVDDFKLPHAFA
+497 IVENFKSPHTRI
-509 LSKTALMYDLHDH
+509 LSKAALDYDLHDY
-522 EIRSYPADQSIAA
+522 EARSYPANQSIAA

>member
-1 MKLLIITLLLAFT
+1 MKKTIIILCAMLFSLCTW
-14 GTNAVQAQTNW
+14 AQTNGSA
-25 HVSSDVVRTIEHPDF
+25 SSDVVRTIEHPDF

-68 YTSTTFGFRSTTYLV
+68 YTSTNFGFRSTTYLV

-190 NACRH
+190 NACYH

-201 EQALRKQLR
+201 EKALRKQLR
-210 LGGGAFDRFY
+210 LGEGVFDRFY

-322 QAKRMEVCSY
+322 QAKRMEVCRY
-332 LAAKYHF
+332 LAAKHHF

-349 NVQINNAFIS
+349 NVQINDAFIS
-359 SLRMSSP
+359 YIRMQTP
-366 LFIKFRKIKEKYN
+366 FYRKERKEYDLYVKAKYDK
-379 ATRTSQDSK
+379 TK
-388 LPPKHFS
+388 LPQARFS
-395 MEDLEADSIFLDL
+395 VEDVEADSIYLDL
-408 SFIKECPWDDPTISA
+408 SFIKDCPWDDPTFSA
-423 TQEYE
+423 TKYYE
-428 AVLNRLPDLP
+428 TLLSKLLGLTIMFAP
-438 YYILFR
+438 
-444 SGTEEWTYENDSINI
+444 GTEKPSSENDSINI
-459 FAAAEQLGIGEAL
+459 FAAAEQLGIGEVL
-472 IGHYLT
+472 IGYYLT
-478 TNLYDRMANNP
+478 ADKYGKMKNNP

-497 IVDDFKLPHAFA
+497 IVDDFKLPHAIA
-509 LSKTALMYDLHDH
+509 LSKTALMYDLHDY

-586 ATPKFTSKQELK
+586 ATPKFTSKQNFCDS
-598 ELQQKYPTLKN
+598 T
-609 TVYLGE
+609 
-615 EELLRLYIAF
+615 
-625 QRGNGPQTDPEMLIL
+625 
-640 QDGTF
+640 
-645 GIPGYLFLDNYRK
+645 
-658 KK
+658 

>member
-1 MKLLIITLLLAFT
+1 MKKLSFILILLTL
-14 GTNAVQAQTNW
+14 VQTAWGQVNTQ
-25 HVSSDVVRTIEHPDF
+25 VSPDVVRTIEHPDF
-40 SALFTFGIEISKV
+40 TALFTFGVEISKV
-53 EFGKEQTTLYFDFSH
+53 EFGKEETTLYFDFSH
-68 YTSTTFGFRSTTYLV
+68 YTSASFRFRSTTYLV
-83 DEEGK
+83 DEEGR

-141 FYGIREKGQDWNV
+141 FYGLREKGQDWDV

-183 SKYDRES
+183 SQYDRWG
-190 NACRH
+190 NIHH
-195 ESYSYA
+195 EDYSYA
-201 EQALRKQLR
+201 ERALRNQFR
-210 LGGGAFDRFY
+210 LGGGALDRFY

-225 TFSFKTMV
+225 TFSFKTIV
-233 VKPTMDELF
+233 VKPTMDALF

-272 TIRSEKGDYSRMLTN
+272 NIRSEKGDYSRMLTN

-298 PRGTLSWSETGK
+298 PRGTLSNSQTGK

-322 QAKRMEVCSY
+322 QEKRMEVCRY
-332 LAAKYHF
+332 LAAKHHF

-349 NVQINNAFIS
+349 NVHITNAFIS
-359 SLRMSSP
+359 YKRMLLPLDFKYRKAMELDNAKRAPQTSP
-366 LFIKFRKIKEKYN
+366 LVR
-379 ATRTSQDSK
+379 
-388 LPPKHFS
+388 FS
-395 MEDLEADSIFLDL
+395 VEEIEADSISLDF

-423 TQEYE
+423 TQDYE
-428 AVLNRLPDLP
+428 TLLGKL
-438 YYILFR
+438 YSLFYR
-444 SGTEEWTYENDSINI
+444 IMFAPGTERWSYENDSINT
-459 FAAAEQLGIGEAL
+459 FAAAKQLGIGEPL
-472 IGHYLT
+472 IGYYLT
-478 TNLYDRMANNP
+478 TQRYDRMLNNP
-489 ELRQKIAS
+489 KLRQKIEG
-497 IVDDFKLPHAFA
+497 IVDDFKLPHAFV
-509 LSKTALMYDLHDH
+509 LSKISLMFDLHDYKT
-522 EIRSYPADQSIAA
+522 RSYPANQSIAA
-535 DVIKKLYAP
+535 DVIKKLSAP
-544 YKGKKVLLLPL
+544 YKGKKVLIMPL
-555 SCYRPDGLQK
+555 SCYKPDDLRK
-565 IDSLYQARRAE
+565 IDSLYQARYAE
-576 IDKEAVFLPV
+576 IDKEAVFRPV
-586 ATPKFTSKQELK
+586 ATPKLTSRQELK

-645 GIPGYLFLDNYRK
+645 GIPGRYFLDNYRK
-658 KK
+658 KP

>member
-1 MKLLIITLLLAFT
+1 MKKTIILLCAMLFSLCTW
-14 GTNAVQAQTNW
+14 AQTNGSA
-25 HVSSDVVRTIEHPDF
+25 SSDVVRTIEHPDF

-106 KEDGVKE
+106 KKDGVKE

-164 FPESFFCVDTVY
+164 FPESFFCVDIVY

-190 NACRH
+190 NACYH

-201 EQALRKQLR
+201 ERALRQQLR
-210 LGGGAFDRFY
+210 LGGGALDRFY

-322 QAKRMEVCSY
+322 QAKRMEVCRY
-332 LAAKYHF
+332 LAAKHHF

-349 NVQINNAFIS
+349 NVQIDDAFIS
-359 SLRMSSP
+359 YIRMQTP
-366 LFIKFRKIKEKYN
+366 FFLKERKAYDLYVKAKRDK
-379 ATRTSQDSK
+379 TK
-388 LPPKHFS
+388 LPQARFS
-395 MEDLEADSIFLDL
+395 VEDYEADSIYLDL
-408 SFIKECPWDDPTISA
+408 SFIKDCPWDDPTISA
-423 TQEYE
+423 TKHYE
-428 AVLNRLPDLP
+428 TLLSKLLGLTWIMFVP
-438 YYILFR
+438 
-444 SGTEEWTYENDSINI
+444 GTEKSSIENDSINI
-459 FAAAEQLGIGEAL
+459 FAAAEQLGIGEVL
-472 IGHYLT
+472 IGYYLT
-478 TNLYDRMANNP
+478 ADKYGKMKNNP
-489 ELRQKIAS
+489 ELRQKIEG

-645 GIPGYLFLDNYRK
+645 GIPGRYFLDNYRK

>member
-1 MKLLIITLLLAFT
+1 MKKTIILLCAMLFSLCTW
-14 GTNAVQAQTNW
+14 AQTNGSA
-25 HVSSDVVRTIEHPDF
+25 SSDVVRTIEHPDF

-190 NACRH
+190 NACYH

-201 EQALRKQLR
+201 ERALRNQLR
-210 LGGGAFDRFY
+210 LGGGALDRFY

-322 QAKRMEVCSY
+322 QAKRMEVCRY
-332 LAAKYHF
+332 LAAKHHS

-349 NVQINNAFIS
+349 NVQIDDAFIS
-359 SLRMSSP
+359 YIRMQTP
-366 LFIKFRKIKEKYN
+366 FFLKERKAYDLYVKAKRDK
-379 ATRTSQDSK
+379 TK
-388 LPPKHFS
+388 LPQARFS
-395 MEDLEADSIFLDL
+395 VEDYEADSIYLDL
-408 SFIKECPWDDPTISA
+408 SFIKDCPWDDPTFSA
-423 TQEYE
+423 TKYYE
-428 AVLNRLPDLP
+428 TLLSKLLGLTWIMFVP
-438 YYILFR
+438 
-444 SGTEEWTYENDSINI
+444 GTEKSSSENDSINI
-459 FAAAEQLGIGEAL
+459 FAAAEQLGIGEVL
-472 IGHYLT
+472 IGYYLT
-478 TNLYDRMANNP
+478 TDKYGKMKNNP

-497 IVDDFKLPHAFA
+497 IVDDFKLPHAIA
-509 LSKTALMYDLHDH
+509 LSKMALMDNPHGGG
-522 EIRSYPADQSIAA
+522 IRSYPADQSIAA

>member
-1 MKLLIITLLLAFT
+1 MKQLSFILILIAL
-14 GTNAVQAQTNW
+14 VQCTWAQTNG
-25 HVSSDVVRTIEHPDF
+25 SASPDVVRTIEHPDF
-40 SALFTFGIEISKV
+40 TSLFTYDIEIPKV
-53 EFGKEQTTLYFDFSH
+53 EFGEEQTTLYFDFSH
-68 YTSTTFGFRSTTYLV
+68 YTGTSFSFRSSTYLV
-83 DEEGK
+83 DEEGR

-136 QWSFQ
+136 QLSFQ
-141 FYGIREKGQDWNV
+141 FYGIREKGQDWDV
-154 FPKKEVADNP
+154 FPKKDVADNP
-164 FPESFFCVDTVY
+164 FPESFFGMDTVY
-176 VTGRITQ
+176 MTGRITQ

-201 EQALRKQLR
+201 EKALRKQLR

-225 TFSFKTMV
+225 TFSFKTLV
-233 VKPTMDELF
+233 VKPTMDELN
-242 IPGGRIPVL
+242 INGNRIPIL
-251 LIPGDHLQVD
+251 LIPSDHLQVD

-272 TIRSEKGDYSRMLTN
+272 NIRSEKGDYSRMLTN

-322 QAKRMEVCSY
+322 LEKQMEVCRY
-332 LAAKYHF
+332 LAAKHHF
-339 TPTELKLMQM
+339 TPTEQKLMQM
-349 NVQINNAFIS
+349 NVQIDQAFIACM
-359 SLRMSSP
+359 RMQTP
-366 LFIKFRKIKEKYN
+366 LHIKYRKGYDLYVKGNYDNK
-379 ATRTSQDSK
+379 K
-388 LPPKHFS
+388 LFPAHFS
-395 MEDLEADSIFLDL
+395 IEDLEADSIFLDL
-408 SFIKECPWDDPTISA
+408 SFIKDCPWDDPTFSA
-423 TQEYE
+423 TKYYE
-428 AVLNRLPDLP
+428 VVLSKLCSLFS
-438 YYILFR
+438 YIMFIP
-444 SGTEEWTYENDSINI
+444 GTEKPSSENDSINI
-459 FAAAEQLGIGEAL
+459 YAAAEQLGIREAL
-472 IGHYLT
+472 IGEYLT
-478 TNLYDRMANNP
+478 NYLYSRMVNNP
-489 ELRQKIAS
+489 KLRQKVEG

-509 LSKTALMYDLHDH
+509 LSKTALMDNLHGG

-555 SCYRPDGLQK
+555 SCYKPDGLQK

-576 IDKEAVFLPV
+576 IDREAVFLPV
-586 ATPKFTSKQELK
+586 ATPKFTSRQELK

-609 TVYLGE
+609 TVYLEE
-615 EELLRLYIAF
+615 EELLRLYVAF
-625 QRGNGPQTDPEMLIL
+625 QRRNGPQPDPEMLIL